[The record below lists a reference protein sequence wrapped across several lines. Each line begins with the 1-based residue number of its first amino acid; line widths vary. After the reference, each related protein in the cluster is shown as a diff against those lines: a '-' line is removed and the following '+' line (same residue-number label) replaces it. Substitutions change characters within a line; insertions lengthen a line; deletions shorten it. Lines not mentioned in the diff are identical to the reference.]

1 MVNYHD
7 PVVVA
12 RDYSALSRFW
22 HALAGLYLCVCPAAH
37 GLCSHSVSNHPVFH
51 FQLGVFH
58 YSRLRVECLPKTSPL
73 PLDDMVGFDVT
84 ARYNCEVETAFQ
96 VTFAYLAT
104 ASASLLIVL
113 RILAIWNMKKPII
126 AIATVAWGASSIFQ
140 IQVTNPQIANLNTL
154 VTFTTDIILL
164 LIMFFG
170 LFRLRSHKSSAFGMG
185 RLLWRQALVWLLVAF
200 IADILPLV
208 FVCLN
213 LNDPLDD
220 IFLFPSVVASSIA
233 VTRIHRGLVD
243 YASAGCTE
251 QCRRQFDASHSKA
264 NGRAEWKVNRV
275 PITRT
280 QLSRMEVAI
289 PEMYEQDETPQM
301 SQHISQLCEKPAG
314 QPGLD
319 ENIENASYFI
329 LGMLAAPKGHRQV
342 EKGGGW
348 RDGTIQY
355 RKLDA
360 RNGNPCCPLT
370 VKKPSSADDGTV
382 QQADINSWRVTDC
395 QTVSVSSPSE
405 RVLVASKAQQSIII
419 DDFRRTADRRAF
431 KPSTETSFSFRFGM
445 CR

>member
-1 MVNYHD
+1 MLWLDFTCV
-7 PVVVA
+7 
-12 RDYSALSRFW
+12 SALPLMAF
-22 HALAGLYLCVCPAAH
+22 ALIVYRIIRCFISSWEFFTTLDYEW
-37 GLCSHSVSNHPVFH
+37 SVFRRHRPFRWTIWIYFTTRIATLLALVLS
-51 FQLGVFH
+51 L
-58 YSRLRVECLPKTSPL
+58 
-73 PLDDMVGFDVT
+73 VGFDVT

-355 RKLDA
+355 H
-360 RNGNPCCPLT
+360 
-370 VKKPSSADDGTV
+370 
-382 QQADINSWRVTDC
+382 C

-419 DDFRRTADRRAF
+419 DDFRRTAD
-431 KPSTETSFSFRFGM
+431 PPGV
-445 CR
+445 